1 MSTLSH
7 PFTTGLAE
15 GVLRYQRCTQ
25 CGHAQTP
32 TRLACARCGDAA
44 LQWRDA
50 SGEGVV
56 VAASVVS
63 RAPSDEFRALA
74 PYTLVLVQLAEG
86 PCVMGHAAPGTA
98 IGDAVKAGTVA
109 HGARRLLRFSP
120 TSS

>member
-1 MSTLSH
+1 MNTSIH
-7 PFTTGLAE
+7 PFTAALRK

-32 TRLACARCGDAA
+32 TRLACSRCGSAG
-44 LQWRDA
+44 LQWQDA
-50 SGEGVV
+50 RGDGAV

-63 RAPSDEFRALA
+63 RAPSDEFRALV

-98 IGDAVKAGTVA
+98 IGDAVEAGTVP
-109 HGARRLLRFSP
+109 HGERRLLRFSP
-120 TSS
+120 ISH

>member
-1 MSTLSH
+1 MSTHGH
-7 PFTTGLAE
+7 PFTTGLNE
-15 GVLRYQRCTQ
+15 GVLRYQRCTH

-44 LQWRDA
+44 LQWQDA
-50 SGEGVV
+50 SGNGAV

-63 RAPSDEFRALA
+63 RAPSDEFLALA
-74 PYTLVLVQLAEG
+74 PYLLVLVQLAEG

-98 IGDAVKAGTVA
+98 IGEAVKAGTVA
-109 HGARRLLRFSP
+109 HGERRLLRFSP